1 MPNSS
6 LIIKTSAVVFIL
18 GGLAAAEL
26 FYFRFHTIFQRQEV
40 YEAPRVQESVSPS
53 AAVEANQIIAE
64 GSFVGIDAVHK
75 GSGTAK
81 IIQQNNESYLRFEN
95 FSVTNGPD
103 LYVYLSD
110 SKTPGNTLASLGN
123 YTNLGT
129 LKGNIGDQN
138 YDIPTEHASDR
149 TVIIWCQQFGVLFS
163 FAVME

>member
-1 MPNSS
+1 MLNRSQK
-6 LIIKTSAVVFIL
+6 LKIFIFAVVSV
-18 GGLAAAEL
+18 GLVAAEL

-40 YEAPRVQESVSPS
+40 YEAPRVQESSSPS
-53 AAVEANQIIAE
+53 VAVKAAQIIAE

-81 IIQQNNESYLRFEN
+81 IIQQDNEAYLRFEN

-110 SKTPGNTLASLGN
+110 SNTPGTTLASLGN

-138 YDIPTEHASDR
+138 YDIPTEHIDDR
-149 TVIIWCQQFGVLFS
+149 TIIIWCQQFGVLFS
-163 FAVME
+163 YAVME